1 LDYLFRLNQ
10 NILFMKQFLVLFL
23 MGLIFTYSCG
33 KKQKYSDWR
42 GPNRD
47 GIFPES
53 GLLKEWPPEGPVLL
67 WSFEELGYGHTGIA
81 AAGDRIYVTGITDS
95 AQSVGTLF
103 VFDTKGVL
111 LLEKDYGKDF
121 TNNFIGTRSTPV
133 VVDDLVY
140 IESGA
145 GAVYCLKSENG
156 EEVWSRD
163 FIQDFGADSAIQ
175 FGYSE
180 SVLID
185 GDQLICIPGG
195 KEDNV
200 VSLNRFT
207 GEKIWSSRGK
217 GEQATYNSPILVELE
232 ERRLVIAMTA
242 ASILGIDAGTGEM
255 YWRIEQ
261 TQQNKIHANTPLY
274 ADGRLLVAS
283 ADPTSTSGLVQL
295 ELTDEGKEAK
305 VVWRDRRFRNLL
317 GGLVRIDTCI
327 YGSTAFGSDWRVISW
342 NTGEV
347 LVQNKELGGGSI
359 IYADGMFYCY
369 TEREGEVALVDAG
382 PEKFEVVSKFEV
394 PLGSREHWAR
404 PVIHQGVLYIRHG
417 EALMA
422 YDIKDPDL
430 K

>member
-1 LDYLFRLNQ
+1 MERTF
-10 NILFMKQFLVLFL
+10 ILFLV
-23 MGLIFTYSCG
+23 GLLAFSCSG
-33 KKQKYSDWR
+33 EHEYSDWR

-53 GLLKEWPPEGPVLL
+53 GLLKKWPADGPALL
-67 WSFEELGYGHTGIA
+67 WSYEDLGYGHTGVA
-81 AAGDRIYVTGITDS
+81 VAGEKIYVTGIRDS
-95 AQSVGTLF
+95 ARSVGTLF
-103 VFDTKGVL
+103 VFNTRGDL
-111 LLEKDYGKDF
+111 LLEKDYGQDF

-133 VVDDLVY
+133 VVDDLIY

-145 GAVYCLKSENG
+145 GAVYCLQSRSG

-163 FIQDFGADSAIQ
+163 FIRDFGADSAIQ

-185 GDQLICIPGG
+185 GDRLICVPGG
-195 KEDNV
+195 KEHNV
-200 VSLNRFT
+200 VALDRFN
-207 GEKIWSSRGK
+207 GDLVWSSDGF
-217 GEQATYNSPILVELE
+217 GEQATYNSPILVEMGE
-232 ERRLVIAMTA
+232 QRLVIAMTE
-242 ASILGIDAGTGEM
+242 ASIMGIDADHGEL
-255 YWRIEQ
+255 YWRVEQ

-274 ADGRLLVAS
+274 ADGRLLVSS

-295 ELTDEGKEAK
+295 QLKEGGKQAE

-327 YGSTAFGSDWRVISW
+327 YASTAFGSDWRVISW
-342 NTGEV
+342 NTGKT

-359 IYADGMFYCY
+359 IHADGMFYCY
-369 TEREGEVALVDAG
+369 TEREGEVALVDAS
-382 PEKFEVVSKFEV
+382 PEKFEVVSKFKL

-404 PVIHQGVLYIRHG
+404 PVIHDGVLYIRHG

-422 YDIKDPDL
+422 YDIKDPSL
-430 K
+430 N